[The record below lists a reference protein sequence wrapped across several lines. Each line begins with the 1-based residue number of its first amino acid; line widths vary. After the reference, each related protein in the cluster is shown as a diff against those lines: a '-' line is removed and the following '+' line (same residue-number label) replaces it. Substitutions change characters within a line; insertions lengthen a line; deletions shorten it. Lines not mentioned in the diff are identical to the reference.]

1 MIGMGIA
8 CIASVG
14 IVVGA
19 KLVCDGIADGIKK
32 QAEDVYNSVHNE
44 EVDEKLALL
53 AEKEQILSNINDYS
67 VNIAE
72 ADRLSDFMPEGNS
85 EVRAKLV
92 EALESVEPNANLM
105 GDINISEYEVTIE
118 VRCYDIETPTKYV
131 RALIDQDYFTDII
144 YVGFAGEKIEESD
157 ENKGL
162 KVEEKAGDYRYSFA
176 LSMRIRGGN
185 GYEIK

>member
-1 MIGMGIA
+1 MGMLDFLKISHGIA
-8 CIASVG
+8 N
-14 IVVGA
+14 
-19 KLVCDGIADGIKK
+19 GIKA
-32 QAEDVYNSVHNE
+32 QADAVYNEVHNE
-44 EVDEKLALL
+44 ETDAKLALL
-53 AEKEQILSNINDYS
+53 AEKEQILSNINDYAL
-67 VNIAE
+67 NIAE
-72 ADRLSDFMPEGNS
+72 ADRLSDFLPEGNS

-105 GDINISEYEVTIE
+105 QDISISGYDVAIT

-131 RALIDQDYFTDII
+131 RALIDQDYFDAIS
-144 YVGFAGEKIEESD
+144 YNGFTGEEIKESED
-157 ENKGL
+157 NAGL

>member
-1 MIGMGIA
+1 MEITPNSNIYILYGVPLNSKYNDTILFDNVAAQHAYFVSKAKYTLSNQMYVRKSDG
-8 CIASVG
+8 
-14 IVVGA
+14 VVR
-19 KLVCDGIADGIKK
+19 VEKK
-32 QAEDVYNSVHNE
+32 AEDVYNSVHNA

-53 AEKEQILSNINDYS
+53 AEKEQILSDINDYS

-105 GDINISEYEVTIE
+105 GDINISEYEVSIE

-131 RALIDQDYFTDII
+131 RALIDQDYFT
-144 YVGFAGEKIEESD
+144 E
-157 ENKGL
+157 
-162 KVEEKAGDYRYSFA
+162 
-176 LSMRIRGGN
+176 
-185 GYEIK
+185 